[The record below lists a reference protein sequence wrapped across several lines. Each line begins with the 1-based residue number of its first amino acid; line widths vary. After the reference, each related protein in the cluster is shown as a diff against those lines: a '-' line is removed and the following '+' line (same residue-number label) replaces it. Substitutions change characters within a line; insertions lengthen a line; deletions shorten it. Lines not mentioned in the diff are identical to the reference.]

1 MKFRTTK
8 KAINA
13 GYGTRIEIGYA
24 DLQNLLKYKNAVAY
38 TTRPEGW
45 GADIYDFGN
54 VAIVTGYAPFGNFR
68 PDYDMVHRYDEAA
81 EKAFEVARAKF
92 LPAPSGYYAWEN
104 YNAECKARCEALLDR
119 FITKCLNMKWHKGVD
134 DGGI

>member
-8 KAINA
+8 KAVNA
-13 GYGTRIEIGYA
+13 GYGTRIEVGYA
-24 DLQNLLKYKNAVAY
+24 DLQFLLKYKDAVAY
-38 TTRPEGW
+38 TTRIEGW

-68 PDYDMVHRYDEAA
+68 PDYDMVHRYDKAA
-81 EKAFEVARAKF
+81 EKAYETLRAMY
-92 LPAPSGYYAWEN
+92 LPDKHGIYAWTA
-104 YNAECKARCEALLDR
+104 YNDACKAKCIELTDR
-119 FITKCLNMKWHKGVD
+119 FIDRCLAIKWNKAVD

>member
-1 MKFRTTK
+1 MKFKTTK
-8 KAINA
+8 KAVNE

-24 DLQNLLKYKNAVAY
+24 DLQFLLKYKDPAAY
-38 TTRPEGW
+38 TTRTEGW

-68 PDYDMVHRYDEAA
+68 PDYDMVHRYDKAA
-81 EKAFEVARAKF
+81 EKACEVCRAMY
-92 LPAPSGYYAWEN
+92 LPSGTGLYEWET
-104 YNAECKARCEALLDR
+104 YRSACKAKCDELIEK
-119 FITKCLNMKWHKGVD
+119 FIAKCLDIKWHKGVD

>member
-8 KAINA
+8 KAVNA
-13 GYGTRIEIGYA
+13 GYGTRTEIGYA
-24 DLQNLLKYKNAVAY
+24 DLQFLLKYKTPVAY

-68 PDYDMVHRYDEAA
+68 PDYDMVHRYDKAA
-81 EKAFEVARAKF
+81 EKACEVCRAMY
-92 LPAPSGYYAWEN
+92 LSDTSGSFNWEK
-104 YNAECKARCEALLDR
+104 YLDSCKAKCDELTEK
-119 FITKCLNMKWHKGVD
+119 FIAKCLDIKWHKGVD